1 MTKNEFL
8 TLQEEDIKT
17 LDNSVYN
24 AILELFKQYIP
35 NSADIKEN
43 KSVAGMYDFMYDFAK
58 KNQKDNCCCIDPFDG
73 FKKLMLEYLELK
85 DIKESNFKIEVS
97 LEDIFS

>member
-8 TLQEEDIKT
+8 ILQEEDIKT
-17 LDNSVYN
+17 LDNAAYN

-35 NSADIKEN
+35 NGADIKET
-43 KSVAGMYDFMYDFAK
+43 KSVTGMYNFMYEFAK
-58 KNQKDNCCCIDPFDG
+58 KNQKNNCFCIDPFDG
-73 FKKLMLEYLELK
+73 FKKLMFEYLELK
-85 DIKESNFKIEVS
+85 ETKECNFKIDVS